1 MLSLLEL
8 VAALAAVN
16 VANAGPLLP
25 RNGGGGGKWHHT
37 GLEQATPEVEY
48 YVSYG
53 PRPYYILDNM
63 TDGDLKTQLQ
73 SCQNGPFSITGWSIG
88 HRGGGTL
95 QIPEETTQ
103 STEAGARMGAGVL
116 ECDVSFTKDRE
127 LVCRHD
133 LCDLATTTNL
143 LTKPDLRSKC
153 TVPFTPAN
161 DTADATATCC
171 TSDFTLDE
179 FLSLCGKMDGFNASV
194 SNEVIYS

>member
-1 MLSLLEL
+1 
-8 VAALAAVN
+8 
-16 VANAGPLLP
+16 
-25 RNGGGGGKWHHT
+25 
-37 GLEQATPEVEY
+37 
-48 YVSYG
+48 
-53 PRPYYILDNM
+53 M
-63 TDGDLKTQLQ
+63 TDGDLKTKLN
-73 SCQNGPFSITGWSIG
+73 SCENGPFSVTGWSIG

-116 ECDVSFTKDRE
+116 ECDVSFTKDRQ

-143 LTKPDLRSKC
+143 LTKPDLRDRC

-194 SNEVIYS
+194 SERERVSSKRQQTSWTRLAGYNPGGLHQRRIPRLEDSTL